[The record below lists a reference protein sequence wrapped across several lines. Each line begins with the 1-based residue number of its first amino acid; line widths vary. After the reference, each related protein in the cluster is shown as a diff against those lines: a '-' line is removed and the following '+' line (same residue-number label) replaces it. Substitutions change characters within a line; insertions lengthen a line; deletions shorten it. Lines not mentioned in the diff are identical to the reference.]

1 MGRKVLIS
9 FLGTGNYVPVYYT
22 WTDERNVEPRKC
34 TPNHKNKFVQEAIA
48 AKLCKNWTENDCI
61 MVFRTTQSNEKNWI
75 DRSIINDKGDHEM
88 IKGLKSALEGIRFA
102 NGNKLKCLVNP
113 KTDNANESD
122 EYIIPTGLD
131 QPKTELE
138 EIFNQVFSKLNKD
151 DEIYFDV
158 THAFRTIPLFATV
171 LFNYSKYL
179 KGTALNAIYYGAYE
193 KLNSETQEAPIANL
207 IDVVHLQAI
216 NNAAASFRDFGNMEA
231 FSNILLGDS
240 EVDNDMRDIS
250 KALKNLDSYIQISQ
264 IEAIKEGEYITT
276 IDSCI
281 DNFCKSNY
289 TNESQRALLKSIS
302 MQLHDEF
309 NFVGLPSYRNI
320 EAAIDWTIKFN
331 MIQQG
336 LTMAQEYIITL
347 VFDKMEKLGLK
358 AEVEASL
365 DPGLKKNKCKNKTYL
380 HALRKKLWD
389 ALRSDDIL
397 EKHPEVYRLSVK
409 CRDLFNPTMRE
420 LYKELSHLRNCINH
434 GNTTDDNLIEF
445 EQYKDKFE
453 IIWKSCKATTQKF
466 EYEV

>member
-48 AKLCKNWTENDCI
+48 AKLCKNWTANDCI

-75 DRSIINDKGDHEM
+75 DRTIINDKGDHEE
-88 IKGLKSALEGIRFA
+88 IQGLKSALEGISFA
-102 NGNKLKCLVNP
+102 NGGKLKCLINP

-122 EYIIPTGLD
+122 DYIIPTGLD

-138 EIFNQVFSKLNKD
+138 EIFNQVFSKLNED

-171 LFNYSKYL
+171 LFNYSKFL
-179 KGTALNAIYYGAYE
+179 KGTALKAIYYGAYE
-193 KLNSETQEAPIANL
+193 KLNSETHEAPIANL
-207 IDVVHLQAI
+207 IDIVHLQAI
-216 NNAAASFRDFGNMEA
+216 NNAAASFRDFGNMGA

-240 EVDNDMRDIS
+240 DVDEDIQDIS
-250 KALKNLDSYIQISQ
+250 DALKNLDNYMQICQ
-264 IEAIKEGEYITT
+264 IEAIKEGKYITT

-281 DNFCKSNY
+281 DNFCESNF
-289 TNESQRALLKSIS
+289 TNESQRALLRSIS
-302 MQLHDEF
+302 LQLHDTF
-309 NFVGLPSYRNI
+309 NFVGASSYRNI

-336 LTMAQEYIITL
+336 LTMAQEYITTIAY
-347 VFDKMEKLGLK
+347 DKMENLGLK
-358 AEVEASL
+358 ASIESTL
-365 DPGLKKNKCKNKTYL
+365 GQNLSRRRKTYL
-380 HALRKKLWD
+380 LRKKLWD
-389 ALRSDDIL
+389 ALRSDYII
-397 EKHPEVYRLSVK
+397 EEFPEVYSLALG
-409 CRDLFNPTMRE
+409 CRDLFNPTMRK
-420 LYKELSHLRNCINH
+420 LFKELSELRNSINH
-434 GNTTDDNLIEF
+434 GNTTDDNTRTLEDYKNEF
-445 EQYKDKFE
+445 KT
-453 IIWKSCKATTQKF
+453 IWESCKATTRKF